1 MFRTILV
8 VNELLNIAIQFISIS
23 AERLSQVVPPQINFN
38 VNLTLPS
45 SEPVKKTRQFIIP
58 FVFTISSTPPVVQIV
73 LKGNV
78 IVTSDSDSEFKKLSE
93 DIESRKIP
101 PPIVNVVFV
110 NSVAESIL
118 LSRSL
123 GLPPPIPSLPQLM
136 DIGKDVKKDFK
147 QDTVI

>member
-1 MFRTILV
+1 MF
-8 VNELLNIAIQFISIS
+8 NIAIQLVSIS
-23 AERLSQVVPPQINFN
+23 AERLSQTIPPQINFN

-58 FVFTISSTPPVVQIV
+58 FVFAISSTPPLVQIV

-78 IVTSDSDSEFKKLSE
+78 IVTSDSDNEFKKLSE
-93 DIESRKIP
+93 DIESKKIP

-110 NSVAESIL
+110 NSIAESIL

-123 GLPPPIPSLPQLM
+123 GLPPPIPSLPQLI
-136 DIGKDVKKDFK
+136 DTSKDVRKDFK
-147 QDTVI
+147 QSTVI